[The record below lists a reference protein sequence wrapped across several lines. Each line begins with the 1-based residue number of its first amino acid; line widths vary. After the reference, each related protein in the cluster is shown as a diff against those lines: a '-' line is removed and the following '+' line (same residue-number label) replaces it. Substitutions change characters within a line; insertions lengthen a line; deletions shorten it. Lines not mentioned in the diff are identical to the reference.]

1 MEDENTEE
9 MIHALIHMLKESNI
23 SPLVE
28 GVETEEQRLFSIKHG
43 FDFIQGFNYAK
54 PVPID
59 ELSAYFKKKDKK

>member
-1 MEDENTEE
+1 MTEE

-28 GVETEEQRLFSIKHG
+28 GVETEEQKQFSIKHG
-43 FDFIQGFNYAK
+43 FDYIQGFNYAK

-59 ELSAYFKKKDKK
+59 KLSEYFTKKKN